1 MQGPHRPSKHQQLV
15 EAQRYHYAWRSFPL
29 FVMALMAGSILELAS
44 AWQPSTALQ
53 AAVWSGF
60 ASACLLWAIWLL
72 RVRSQS
78 NQESDDDQ
86 AARLKEEKRLQQ
98 LLLAVGSLI
107 GLGWIGLF
115 PASERHAVSFVL
127 FHTGY
132 LLISLLCLGSLKRLF
147 LIATVPALLPIPAV
161 IIFYQ
166 DLLGIP
172 LQAAMI
178 LIPMVMLGFQ
188 QRLETM
194 ITELLELRFSHLDL
208 LHDLQAQRDAAHQAN
223 LAKSSFL
230 ATASHDLRQ
239 PMHSLN
245 LYLASTAAYPL
256 TDDLRDMVKRMQQCA
271 GYMNE
276 MFDSLLDIARLDAQV
291 IAPRIESVS
300 LQSILLRL
308 QSEFQTIADARA
320 IELRFSATPS
330 LAVLS
335 DAGMLER
342 ILRNLISNALK
353 YTKIGTVQVIVKQR
367 GSRIRIAV
375 IDSGPGIPRALRRR
389 VFEEFARVRDDGLAE
404 GPRGF
409 GLGLA
414 IARRLADTLKI
425 GLRLRSSAF
434 RGSSF
439 CIDMPVAPF
448 AQLKLALD
456 AGDPP
461 ATLEGQL
468 VLVVDDDLEVLTAM
482 TLMLTLHGCRILAAG
497 GFQEALQQCERMQNK
512 PSLLVCDYALGH
524 EKDGLQLIEHIREEF
539 NHDIPAVLITGDTS
553 PKHVALFARSGVE
566 VLHKP
571 VHPDTMIQ
579 AMRRSLQQ
587 VRRENESA
595 GATANMQP

>member
-1 MQGPHRPSKHQQLV
+1 MQGPHRTSKHQQLV

-29 FVMALMAGSILELAS
+29 FVATFTAGAILELAS
-44 AWQPSTALQ
+44 AWQASTALQ
-53 AAVWSGF
+53 IAVWSGF
-60 ASACLLWAIWLL
+60 GVVCLLWALWIL
-72 RVRSQS
+72 RDRHQS
-78 NQESDDDQ
+78 SQESSDRQ
-86 AARLKEEKRLQQ
+86 SASAKEEKQLQA
-98 LLLAVGSLI
+98 LLLAVGSLV

-161 IIFYQ
+161 LILYQ
-166 DLLGIP
+166 EMIGLP

-178 LIPMVMLGFQ
+178 LIPAVMLGFQ
-188 QRLETM
+188 RRLEIM
-194 ITELLELRFSHLDL
+194 ITELLELRFSQLDL
-208 LHDLQAQRDAAHQAN
+208 LDDLQAQRDAAHQAN

-256 TDDLRDMVKRMQQCA
+256 SDDLRDMVKRMQQCA

-291 IAPRIESVS
+291 IAPRIEAIS

-320 IELRFSATPS
+320 IELRFSAASS

-353 YTKIGTVQVIVKQR
+353 YTRIGTVQVIAKQR
-367 GSRIRIAV
+367 GNRVRIAV

-389 VFEEFARVRDDGLAE
+389 VFEEFARVREDGLAE

-414 IARRLADTLKI
+414 IARRLADTLSI

-439 CIDMPVAPF
+439 CIDLPTAPF
-448 AQLKLALD
+448 AQLKLSLD
-456 AGDPP
+456 KSQTTAS
-461 ATLEGQL
+461 LEGQL

-482 TLMLTLHGCRILAAG
+482 TLMLTLQGCRILAAG
-497 GFQEALQQCERMQNK
+497 GFQEALQQCERMHNK
-512 PSLLVCDYALGH
+512 PSLLVCDYALGL

-553 PKHVALFARSGVE
+553 AEHVALFARSGVE

-579 AMRRSLQQ
+579 AMRRALQE
-587 VRRENESA
+587 V
-595 GATANMQP
+595 